1 MDIRYYS
8 YNEEIIDN
16 IEPGRIHLFDKN
28 TDKKTARRRYKGDI
42 FDEQPLFMTFN
53 EFKGGLF
60 LSDRI
65 TLKEEKQVIAFYKAL
80 SPEHRRRLK
89 VEGYYDVIDIAAN
102 FFNFFRLLNEYR
114 IEELSDLK
122 EWQRGV
128 YELFCSI
135 REDYT
140 KLLQE
145 KNYTDSVFIGREENF
160 TEDVYHRYREREI
173 IIYNKLF
180 FTPREKWI
188 IQRLEEAG
196 YRFILK
202 LQLKEG
208 DFCEETLRLKDV
220 TYEKGGTLNVY
231 RAQDEFT
238 ALLKVI
244 QLTHEREVAGKSYR
258 IFDAN
263 NDNFKYN
270 KFFNE
275 VVYLSEIPL
284 FKLIECIHTLVAGL
298 QNDGY
303 IDLQGEDTDEALR
316 EKLLVGMKDL
326 VEVMEIEEFRRYYKL
341 EEKDLSLIKYLT
353 GEGYKFITRGEVERL
368 IQRLEEDEK
377 QRDYIREDFINLL
390 RIIDDL
396 RELYQMTTLKEWC
409 RWLTFD
415 KEIMEE
421 FSTQGGTEINKY
433 FEALSEVEIIE
444 ELDLIDSHEQGG
456 TVWQGFFKDNTSEGL
471 LRLIMKYHRFKEVAG
486 SSHKLKKEELADLP
500 TTHDTTRIYMN
511 ISDIYVPENKGSSF
525 LLTESQRK
533 ELGIKNLDDDRLLEK
548 YNLLR
553 GVMTAQENHIVTVEN
568 QGSNISLSP
577 FIEEII
583 EEDTPDTVVG
593 IDTENYL
600 ELIRGVIHEEAL
612 QNIEGGLSD
621 TELSLEREEL
631 LRKKNM
637 SAYMCDELFNCRYK
651 MYLRYIVRLERE
663 DLEIDEGLT
672 RREYGNLAH
681 DIFEEV
687 LMKYIKEPGK
697 FEPLQGQEI
706 NVAKIYEIVERL
718 IDQPG
723 RKLKLPHLNSNYYR
737 EIIYKNLA
745 EGVKRFFRE
754 ISKELAGKKVVDI
767 HVEQYGYKEI
777 SGGIYQSAKGDLIID
792 TDSDR
797 HIIDFKT
804 GGKIDRQLDYY
815 GILYTGVADGAHR
828 YIYSIDKNILE
839 KAEKVVMTREDLV
852 EGVENL
858 LDSETYERNY
868 TSRCKRCEYWVVCRE
883 VEKNV

>member
-28 TDKKTARRRYKGDI
+28 TDKKTARRRYRGDI
-42 FDEQPLFMTFN
+42 FDEQPLLMTFS

-102 FFNFFRLLNEYR
+102 FFNFFRLLTEYR
-114 IEELSDLK
+114 IEELTDLK

-135 REDYT
+135 RENYT
-140 KLLQE
+140 ALLQE
-145 KNYTDSVFIGREENF
+145 KNYTDSVFIGLEENF
-160 TEDVYHRYREREI
+160 TEDVYHRYRKREI

-180 FTPREKWI
+180 FTPREKWT
-188 IQRLEEAG
+188 IQKLEEAG

-202 LQLKEG
+202 LQLREG
-208 DFCEETLRLKDV
+208 DFCEESLRLKDI
-220 TYEKGGTLNVY
+220 TYERRSCVNVY

-244 QLTHEREVAGKSYR
+244 QLTHEKEEKGEGYK

-270 KFFNE
+270 NFFNE
-275 VVYLSEIPL
+275 VLYLSEIPL

-298 QNDGY
+298 ETDGY
-303 IDLQGEDTDEALR
+303 IDLQEDDVDNLLR
-316 EKLLVGMKDL
+316 DKLLIGMKEL

-341 EEKDLSLIKYLT
+341 KERDLSLIKYLA
-353 GEGYKFITRGEVERL
+353 GEGYKFITREEMERL

-377 QRDYIREDFINLL
+377 QRNYIREDFINLI

-415 KEIMEE
+415 REIMEE
-421 FSTQGGTEINKY
+421 FSTQGGSEINKY

-444 ELDLIDSHEQGG
+444 ELDLIDTDDQGG
-456 TVWQGFFKDNTSEGL
+456 KVWKGFFKDNTSEGL

-486 SSHKLKKEELADLP
+486 SSHKLKKEELAELP

-511 ISDIYVPENKGSSF
+511 ISDVYVPENKGSSF
-525 LLTESQRK
+525 LLTEAQKK

-553 GVMTAQENHIVTVEN
+553 GVMTARENHIVTVEN
-568 QGSNISLSP
+568 QGSNISLSS

-583 EEDTPDTVVG
+583 EEGTPDTQVG

-600 ELIRGVIHEEAL
+600 ELIRGVIHEGNP
-612 QNIEGGLSD
+612 QSIEGDSSD
-621 TELSLEREEL
+621 TELPLEKEEL
-631 LRKKNM
+631 LKKKNM

-672 RREYGNLAH
+672 RKEYGNLAH

-687 LMKYIKEPGK
+687 LMKYIKEPGR

-737 EIIYKNLA
+737 EIIYRNLA

-754 ISKELAGKKVVDI
+754 ISKELAGRRVVDI

-777 SGGIYQSAKGDLIID
+777 SEGIYQSAKGDLIID
-792 TDSDR
+792 TDRDR

-839 KAEKVVMTREDLV
+839 KAEKVVMTRENLV

-858 LDSETYERNY
+858 LDSEIYERNY

>member
-1 MDIRYYS
+1 MDIRYCS
-8 YNEEIIDN
+8 YDEEIIDN
-16 IEPGRIHLFDKN
+16 IESGRIHLFDKN
-28 TDKKTARRRYKGDI
+28 IDKKTARRRYKGDI

-114 IEELSDLK
+114 IEELTDLK

-135 REDYT
+135 RENYT
-140 KLLQE
+140 ELLD
-145 KNYTDSVFIGREENF
+145 KRSYTDSVFIGLEENF
-160 TEDVYHRYREREI
+160 TEDVYPRYREREI

-180 FTPREKWI
+180 FTPRDKWI
-188 IQRLEEAG
+188 IQKLEEAG

-208 DFCEETLRLKDV
+208 DFCEEALRLKSV
-220 TYEKGGTLNVY
+220 TYERRGCVNVY

-238 ALLKVI
+238 ALLKII
-244 QLTHEREVAGKSYR
+244 QLTHEREEAGESYR

-270 KFFNE
+270 NFFNE

-284 FKLIECIHTLVAGL
+284 FKFIECIHTLVAGL
-298 QNDGY
+298 QSDGY
-303 IDLQGEDTDEALR
+303 IDLQGEDVDNLLR
-316 EKLLVGMKDL
+316 EKLLIGMKEL

-341 EEKDLSLIKYLT
+341 EERDLSLIKYLA
-353 GEGYKFITRGEVERL
+353 GEGYKFITREEMERL

-377 QRDYIREDFINLL
+377 QRNYIREDFINLL

-415 KEIMEE
+415 REIMEE
-421 FSTQGGTEINKY
+421 FSTQGGSEINKY

-444 ELDLIDSHEQGG
+444 ELDLIDSDDQKKKM
-456 TVWQGFFKDNTSEGL
+456 WRGFFKDNTSEGL

-486 SSHKLKKEELADLP
+486 SSHKLKKEELAELP

-525 LLTESQRK
+525 LLTEAQKK

-553 GVMTAQENHIVTVEN
+553 GVMTAKENHIVTVEN

-583 EEDTPDTVVG
+583 EEGTPDTVVG

-600 ELIRGVIHEEAL
+600 ELVRGVIHEG
-612 QNIEGGLSD
+612 NPKSIEGGSSD

-706 NVAKIYEIVERL
+706 NVAKIYEIVEKL

-754 ISKELAGKKVVDI
+754 ISKELAGRRVVDI

-792 TDSDR
+792 TDRDR

-858 LDSETYERNY
+858 LDSDIYERNY

>member
-1 MDIRYYS
+1 MDIRYCS
-8 YNEEIIDN
+8 YDEEIISH

-28 TDKKTARRRYKGDI
+28 IDKKTARRRYEGDI

-53 EFKGGLF
+53 EFKRGLF
-60 LSDRI
+60 LSDKI

-102 FFNFFRLLNEYR
+102 FFNFFRLLTEYR
-114 IEELSDLK
+114 IHELKSLK

-128 YELFCSI
+128 YDLFCSI
-135 REDYT
+135 RDNYT
-140 KLLQE
+140 TLLQE
-145 KNYTDSVFIGREENF
+145 KNYTDSVFIAREENF
-160 TEDVYHRYREREI
+160 TGDVYQKYREREI
-173 IIYNKLF
+173 VIYNKLF
-180 FTPREKWI
+180 FTPRERWVIEK
-188 IQRLEEAG
+188 LEEAG

-202 LQLKEG
+202 LQLKKG
-208 DFCEETLRLKDV
+208 DFCEETLRLKNI
-220 TYEKGGTLNVY
+220 TYEGGGSINVY
-231 RAQDEFT
+231 RAEDEFA

-244 QLTHEREVAGKSYR
+244 ELTHEKETANEGYR
-258 IFDAN
+258 IYDAN

-270 KFFNE
+270 NFFNE

-284 FKLIECIHTLVAGL
+284 FKLIECIHILVTGL
-298 QNDGY
+298 QTDGY
-303 IDLQGEDTDEALR
+303 VDLQGEDASGLLR
-316 EKLLVGMKDL
+316 EKLLIGMKDL
-326 VEVMEIEEFRRYYKL
+326 VEVMEIEEFRKYYKL
-341 EEKDLSLIKYLT
+341 EERDISLIKYLA
-353 GEGYKFITRGEVERL
+353 GEGYKFITRGEIDRL

-377 QRDYIREDFINLL
+377 QREYIREDFINLL
-390 RIIDDL
+390 EIIDDL
-396 RELYQMTTLKEWC
+396 REMYQMTTLKKWC
-409 RWLTFD
+409 ERLTFTR
-415 KEIMEE
+415 ETMEE
-421 FSTQGGTEINKY
+421 FTSKESSEINKY

-444 ELDLIDSHEQGG
+444 ELDLIHTGEQGQKE
-456 TVWQGFFKDNTSEGL
+456 WKDFFKDNTSEGL

-486 SSHKLKKEELADLP
+486 SSHKLKKDELAELP
-500 TTHDTTRIYMN
+500 TVHDTTRIYLN
-511 ISDIYVPENKGSSF
+511 ISDVFVPENKGSSF
-525 LLTESQRK
+525 LLTEAQRK
-533 ELGIKNLDDDRLLEK
+533 ELGIKNLDDDRLIEK

-553 GVMTAQENHIVTVEN
+553 GVMTAQENHIITVEN

-583 EEDTPDTVVG
+583 EDRTPDSVVG
-593 IDTENYL
+593 VDTENYL
-600 ELIRGVIHEEAL
+600 ELIREVIQGGSP
-612 QNIEGGLSD
+612 QNIEGGSED
-621 TELSLEREEL
+621 TQLSLNKGEL
-631 LRKKNM
+631 LKKKNM

-651 MYLRYIVRLERE
+651 MYLRYVVRLERE

-706 NVAKIYEIVERL
+706 NIAKIYEIVERL

-723 RKLKLPHLNSNYYR
+723 RKLKLPHLNSNYYK

-745 EGVKRFFRE
+745 EGVRRFFRE
-754 ISKELAGKKVVDI
+754 ISRELSGRKVVDI

-777 SGGIYQSAKGDLIID
+777 SSGIYQSAKGDLIID
-792 TDSDR
+792 TDRDR
-797 HIIDFKT
+797 YIIDFKT

-815 GILYTGVADGAHR
+815 GILYTGSADGAHR

-852 EGVENL
+852 EGVESL
-858 LDSETYERNY
+858 LDSKIYERNY